1 MGEKNKKY
9 SDKEMKKPKA
19 IFNWSGGK
27 DSSLALHK
35 ILQSGEYEISHLVT
49 SVSEKYNRISQH
61 GVRAELLE
69 QQADS
74 IGISLHKLI
83 MPDFPTMETY
93 NQMMSEALSNFK
105 QENIHHSIFGDIFL
119 ADLRKYREERLASAD
134 FKGIFPLWEI
144 PTKQLAKEFIDLGFK
159 AIIVC
164 IDEKHL
170 DKSFVGREFDQQ
182 FLNDLPKNVDPCGEY
197 GEFHSFVYEGPIFQ
211 KPIPFNKGEIIYR
224 KYIPQAKQENDTG
237 YTCGTNNIHPTTGFW
252 YCDLISVSEKTL
264 QTIITTNQ

>member
-1 MGEKNKKY
+1 
-9 SDKEMKKPKA
+9 MKKQKA

-35 ILQSGEYEISHLVT
+35 LLQNYEYDISYLVT

-69 QQADS
+69 QQAES
-74 IGISLHKLI
+74 IGIPLHKLI
-83 MPDFPTMETY
+83 MPDWPTMETY
-93 NQMMSEALSNFK
+93 NQMMTDALYNFR

-144 PTKQLAKEFIDLGFK
+144 PTKQLANEFIDLGFK

-164 IDEKHL
+164 VDEKHL
-170 DKSFVGREFDQQ
+170 DKSFVGREFDQS
-182 FLNDLPKNVDPCGEY
+182 FLDDLPVKVDPCGEY
-197 GEFHSFVYEGPIFQ
+197 GEFHSFVYDGPIFQ
-211 KPIPFNKGEIIYR
+211 KPIPFTKGEIVYR
-224 KYIPQAKQENDTG
+224 KYIPLQQKENNIG
-237 YTCGTNNIHPTTGFW
+237 YTCGTTRYSSGHPATGFW
-252 YCDLISVSEKTL
+252 YCDLISS
-264 QTIITTNQ
+264 